1 MTKHKHRL
9 TLFLKILLHLP
20 LLLLAYILQD
30 MVFVRL
36 EILGATPLL
45 LPVAV
50 AAVAMFEGSVRGGL
64 FGLIAGILCDASLG
78 QPAVLFTIL
87 LTVCGLVVGTL
98 GETVLARGF
107 PSFLACAAGALLL
120 SAACQAVPLLIYTGA
135 SAAQLAITALI
146 QLAYSMLFAIP
157 IYRMA
162 RSLNRL
168 AGN

>member
-78 QPAVLFTIL
+78 QPAVLFT
-87 LTVCGLVVGTL
+87 TL

-107 PSFLACAAGALLL
+107 PSFLACATGALLL